1 MTEIKCHVRFTKPLL
16 VRYTQTSIQHCVEI
30 EPAKAI
36 QVKKAGLT
44 RQMIVVDL
52 GLCNGRHMRICCRA
66 ARLSSQIALSSEP
79 LNLKIQNYHKK

>member
-1 MTEIKCHVRFTKPLL
+1 MTETKCHVRFTKPLL
-16 VRYTQTSIQHCVEI
+16 VRYTQTSIQHCEEI